1 MIRITALNIY
11 PVKGCRGIAVD
22 SARVAATGFEH
33 DREWLITRADGRF
46 MTQRE
51 NPRLALIET
60 ALVQMAGGEALRL
73 RVPGGAELT
82 VPSDRAG
89 ARDRSD
95 VLERPL
101 RGIRRRRGSSA
112 SSSRSYLGAPMRLV
126 RFDARRKR
134 PSNPQWTP
142 GVEALNQFSDGFPWL
157 LISEASL
164 EDLNAR
170 LTHKL
175 PMNRFRPNIVVS
187 GLAPFGEDQLHDLTG
202 DGVRL
207 RRAKPCM
214 RCIVTTT
221 DQATGT
227 RDGDEPLRTL
237 AKFRFD
243 RELKGVGFGQNMI
256 LIDGLG
262 AQLRVGQELEA
273 SVCLGTRLGRPQQ
286 SLRVCTSRDSRR
298 SPSLSQPKR
307 SSPVCVVGDFVLHG
321 RDVRRDATN
330 HDAFPILAHQRLLR
344 IEILL
349 GLFDLCRRLR
359 HRSLDLDRRFGVRIA
374 LCCHNSIASSHCA
387 SKLPAPGRSPRGR
400 RSQARMPR
408 RQLSQAVQSDTL
420 RG

>member
-1 MIRITALNIY
+1 MIRITALNVY

-73 RVPGGAELT
+73 RVPGGADLT
-82 VPSDRAG
+82 VS
-89 ARDRSD
+89 
-95 VLERPL
+95 
-101 RGIRRRRGSSA
+101 SSA
-112 SSSRSYLGAPMRLV
+112 QGREIEVTCWKDRCAAFDAGEEAADFITSYLGAPMRLV

-262 AQLRVGQELEA
+262 AQLRVGQELEG
-273 SVCLGTRLGRPQQ
+273 SV
-286 SLRVCTSRDSRR
+286 
-298 SPSLSQPKR
+298 
-307 SSPVCVVGDFVLHG
+307 
-321 RDVRRDATN
+321 A
-330 HDAFPILAHQRLLR
+330 
-344 IEILL
+344 
-349 GLFDLCRRLR
+349 
-359 HRSLDLDRRFGVRIA
+359 
-374 LCCHNSIASSHCA
+374 
-387 SKLPAPGRSPRGR
+387 
-400 RSQARMPR
+400 
-408 RQLSQAVQSDTL
+408 
-420 RG
+420 

>member
-11 PVKGCRGIAVD
+11 PVKGCGGIAVD

-60 ALVQMAGGEALRL
+60 ALVQMAGREALRL

-82 VPSDRAG
+82 VPSNAQGREIEVTCWKDRCAAFDAG
-89 ARDRSD
+89 EEAA
-95 VLERPL
+95 EFIT
-101 RGIRRRRGSSA
+101 G
-112 SSSRSYLGAPMRLV
+112 YLGAPMRLV

-170 LTHKL
+170 LTHQL

-221 DQATGT
+221 NQATGT

-262 AQLRVGQELEA
+262 AQLRVGQELEGIVA
-273 SVCLGTRLGRPQQ
+273 
-286 SLRVCTSRDSRR
+286 
-298 SPSLSQPKR
+298 
-307 SSPVCVVGDFVLHG
+307 
-321 RDVRRDATN
+321 
-330 HDAFPILAHQRLLR
+330 
-344 IEILL
+344 
-349 GLFDLCRRLR
+349 
-359 HRSLDLDRRFGVRIA
+359 
-374 LCCHNSIASSHCA
+374 
-387 SKLPAPGRSPRGR
+387 
-400 RSQARMPR
+400 
-408 RQLSQAVQSDTL
+408 
-420 RG
+420 

>member
-60 ALVQMAGGEALRL
+60 AVVQMAGGEALRL
-73 RVPGGAELT
+73 RVPGGTELT
-82 VPSDRAG
+82 VPSNEQGREIEVTCWKDRCAAFDAG
-89 ARDRSD
+89 EEAAEFIS
-95 VLERPL
+95 
-101 RGIRRRRGSSA
+101 
-112 SSSRSYLGAPMRLV
+112 SYLGAPMRLV

-273 SVCLGTRLGRPQQ
+273 SVA
-286 SLRVCTSRDSRR
+286 
-298 SPSLSQPKR
+298 PS
-307 SSPVCVVGDFVLHG
+307 VD
-321 RDVRRDATN
+321 
-330 HDAFPILAHQRLLR
+330 
-344 IEILL
+344 
-349 GLFDLCRRLR
+349 
-359 HRSLDLDRRFGVRIA
+359 
-374 LCCHNSIASSHCA
+374 
-387 SKLPAPGRSPRGR
+387 
-400 RSQARMPR
+400 
-408 RQLSQAVQSDTL
+408 
-420 RG
+420 